1 MPAEEEVRLTV
12 PATPELLRLA
22 RVTASGVAS
31 RLGFSYDEVEDL
43 RLAIDQLC
51 FAFTGGKRRDGYILM
66 RYVVRGDAETLEVHG
81 KASFAASGPEPL
93 LNELSGA
100 VLDALVDEHAVY
112 KDHDHGSPSFRLVK
126 RRSGSR

>member
-31 RLGFSYDEVEDL
+31 RLGFTYDQVEDL
-43 RLAIDQLC
+43 RLAIDELC
-51 FAFTGGKRRDGYILM
+51 FAVTGGKRQDGWVLM
-66 RYVVRGDAETLEVHG
+66 RYVVRGDGHTLEVHA
-81 KASFAASGPEPL
+81 KASFAAPGPEPL

-100 VLDALVDEHAVY
+100 VLDALVDEHAVHRG
-112 KDHDHGSPSFRLVK
+112 DGQGSPSFRLVK
-126 RRSGSR
+126 RRSGSP